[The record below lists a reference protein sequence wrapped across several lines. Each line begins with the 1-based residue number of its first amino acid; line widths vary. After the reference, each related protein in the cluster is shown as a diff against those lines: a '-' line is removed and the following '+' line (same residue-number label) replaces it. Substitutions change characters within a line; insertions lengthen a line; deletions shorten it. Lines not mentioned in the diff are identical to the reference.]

1 MIDLHTHSNA
11 SDGFLSPS
19 ELLHAAEELELEAL
33 ALTDHD
39 AVSGLKELHETAR
52 QTQSKIEIVNGAEL
66 SVYYPHV
73 EMEILA
79 LDIPKKNLSAFEA
92 YQQAEVDRRLQM
104 AHKRI
109 ELLQNIGIDIEF
121 DEVAKDEHG
130 NLRTQIRRPHFT
142 DVLLKKGYI
151 QNAQEAYKVIF
162 AKGGVAYVENTPKP
176 AQEIIAF
183 IRDNGAKAILAH
195 PVHTKLKPDDLYNTI
210 KELKGYGLN
219 GVEVF
224 HSAQPRANRQIY
236 LDIISDLG
244 LLASGGSD
252 FHGGT
257 AHPENKLG
265 TGRFHNLNMPY
276 MILSELRSEKTPTP
290 NYYTELEKVI

>member
-11 SDGFLSPS
+11 SDGFLTPS
-19 ELLHAAEELELEAL
+19 ELLRAAESMALEAL

-39 AVSGLKELHETAR
+39 AVSGLEELHQTADEIS
-52 QTQSKIEIVNGAEL
+52 SKIEIVNGSEL

-79 LDIPKKNLSAFEA
+79 LDIPKKNISAFAA
-92 YQQAEVDRRLQM
+92 YQQAEVERREQM
-104 AHKRI
+104 ARKRI
-109 ELLQNIGIDIEF
+109 ELLQNLGIEIEY

-130 NLRTQIRRPHFT
+130 RKRTQIRRPHFT
-142 DVLLKKGYI
+142 DILLKKGYI

-162 AKGGVAYVENTPKP
+162 AKGGVAYVENTPQP
-176 AQEIIAF
+176 AQEIIEF

-195 PVHTKLKPDDLYNTI
+195 PIHTKLKQDDLYNTI
-210 KELKGYGLN
+210 KELQGYGLN

-224 HSAQPRANRQIY
+224 HSAQPKANRQLY
-236 LDIISDLG
+236 LDIIRDLG
-244 LLASGGSD
+244 LLTAGGSD

-276 MILSELRSEKTPTP
+276 MILSELRSKKTPTAS
-290 NYYTELEKVI
+290 YYTELEKVI